1 MKHTEKNDKK
11 EVLLGNK
18 ENGNGPLGGNQ
29 NSNGNIPP
37 HERWE
42 RTDAILGEKKETNE
56 KKLGLVH
63 NEISKIKKD
72 VASGNL
78 IPKSSG
84 GVNHISNNIQKIS
97 KVEVNKVIDHSEE
110 PTSNPYGKKTG
121 ASYSGMR
128 TPKNGVP
135 NANAKKNIPD
145 KDAGRKSR
153 IRKSTRDNSPALNL
167 NALNESNQNGQNNR
181 RHAKHTHPQNSDA
194 NKSLNN
200 INGSLL
206 ERRAERKQ

>member
-11 EVLLGNK
+11 DVLLGNK

-29 NSNGNIPP
+29 NSNGNMPP

-56 KKLGLVH
+56 KKLGFVH

-97 KVEVNKVIDHSEE
+97 KVEVNKVIDNSEE

-167 NALNESNQNGQNNR
+167 NALNESNQYGQNNR
-181 RHAKHTHPQNSDA
+181 RHAKHTQPQNSDA

-200 INGSLL
+200 NGSLI